1 MQLEADALIRGER
14 SGLDP
19 RGETIGGGRLNGN
32 IVADARETDVG
43 LSIKYQP
50 HGTIAGVFLLSIHTD
65 LNIAESFRKKPGETA
80 NPQNRTLR
88 TLQICQARKK
98 DRLVPDLAGFRDPS
112 FCHQGI
118 DKGERI
124 LQGKTGMKRGEPVPY
139 FKGIQGVSVF

>member
-80 NPQNRTLR
+80 TGTFDSNPPSHKTEPCGPCRSARPAKRTAWSQTWLASA
-88 TLQICQARKK
+88 I
-98 DRLVPDLAGFRDPS
+98 RLSVIKAS
-112 FCHQGI
+112 T
-118 DKGERI
+118 GERI
-124 LQGKTGMKRGEPVPY
+124 LQGKT
-139 FKGIQGVSVF
+139 